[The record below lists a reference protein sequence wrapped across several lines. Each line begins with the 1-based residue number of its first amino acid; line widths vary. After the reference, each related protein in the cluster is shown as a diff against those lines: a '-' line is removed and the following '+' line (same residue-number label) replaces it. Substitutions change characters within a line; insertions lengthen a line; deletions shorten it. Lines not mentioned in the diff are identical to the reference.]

1 MSSSAPPISREE
13 IRDLGFGSVVS
24 QEQQIR
30 LLNRDG
36 SFNVARRGYSF
47 WEALSSYHELV
58 TMSWP
63 KFYALVLLVFLLA
76 NAIFGGL
83 YLLCGPG
90 SVVNQ
95 STHIDATWKDIF
107 FYSIQTI
114 STIGSSTFVAVGVAG
129 NTVQAIELL
138 FGLMGFAVIAGLV
151 FARFSRPTARILY
164 SEKAVIAPYRGITA
178 FEFRVANG
186 RNNQMIEVNAKVL
199 FTRFE
204 NVDGRPLRRYYLL
217 PLERDNVTFFPLS
230 WTVVHPIDDQSPIK
244 GITPAEMA
252 ASNAEFLILMQGI
265 DETFAQNVHS
275 RSSYRGDEIVWNAKF
290 ADVFSGMKEKNLTV
304 DMRKF
309 SEVEKVPV
317 VSS

>member
-1 MSSSAPPISREE
+1 MSTAVPPYIREE
-13 IRDLGFGSVVS
+13 TRDLGFGSVVS
-24 QEQQIR
+24 QEQEIR

-36 SFNVARRGYSF
+36 SFNVERRGYSF
-47 WEALSSYHELV
+47 WEALSSYHELI

-63 KFYALVLLVFLLA
+63 KFYGLVFAVFLLA
-76 NAIFGGL
+76 NALFGWL
-83 YLLCGPG
+83 FLLCGPG
-90 SVVNQ
+90 SVVHQ
-95 STHIDATWKDIF
+95 TTHADATWKDIF

-114 STIGSSTFVAVGVAG
+114 STIGSSTFVAVGVAA

-164 SEKAVIAPYRGITA
+164 SEHAVIAPYRGITA

-204 NVDGRPLRRYYLL
+204 NVDGRPLRRYYTL

-230 WTVVHPIDDQSPIK
+230 WTVVHPIDDQSPLK
-244 GITPAEMA
+244 GLTREEMM
-252 ASNAEFLILMQGI
+252 ASNAEFLILLQGI

-275 RSSYRGDEIVWNAKF
+275 RSSYRTDEIVWNAKF
-290 ADVFSGMKEKNLTV
+290 ADVFSGMKERNLTV
-304 DMRKF
+304 DMKKF
-309 SEVEKVPV
+309 SKLEKITE
-317 VSS
+317 